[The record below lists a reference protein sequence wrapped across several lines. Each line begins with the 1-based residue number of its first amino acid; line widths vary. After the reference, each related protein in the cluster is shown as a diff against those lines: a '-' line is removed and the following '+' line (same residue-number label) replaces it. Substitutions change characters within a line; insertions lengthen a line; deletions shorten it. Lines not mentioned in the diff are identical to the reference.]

1 MLLKASFIIGFIIV
15 LSGFAGGNV
24 MLLAAIAGVLFL
36 VGLTVWQNTAVF
48 VPEMHTGVV
57 YKHGGQEYARF
68 LTPGDHFIKPFSE
81 KLGALIP
88 VDPGSVNG
96 RCDSIQTIGGL
107 PLSIDWTISY
117 NLNPFR
123 IAPDSRPKLARNLPS
138 KSGKIVQ
145 KHANNIL
152 RHIISE
158 YSIEALTQPGM
169 QRKLERQV
177 RQQVAERLAAAG
189 FEISRVMIG
198 AIDMPPQ
205 VTDALADAL
214 KRQLQAENEARALSR
229 LQSVV
234 SQFSEND
241 MQRLIELERIH
252 MLGQNGVTLMY
263 APPSD
268 IQLNGMK
275 RPLN

>member
-1 MLLKASFIIGFIIV
+1 MLKATFIIGLIV
-15 LSGFAGGNV
+15 ALSGFAGGTI
-24 MLLAAIAGVLFL
+24 M
-36 VGLTVWQNTAVF
+36 GLTAVTSLILLISWMVWQQTAVF

-57 YKHGGQEYARF
+57 YRHGGREYARF
-68 LTPGDHFIKPFSE
+68 LTPGDHFIKPFVE
-81 KLGALIP
+81 KVGDLIP
-88 VDPGSVNG
+88 IDPGSVNG
-96 RCDSIQTIGGL
+96 RCDNIQTIGGL
-107 PLSIDWTISY
+107 PLSIEWTISY

-123 IAPDSRPKLARNLPS
+123 ISPENRPKLARNLPQ

-145 KHANNIL
+145 KHTNNIL

-158 YSIEALTQPGM
+158 YNIEALTQPGM

-177 RQQVAERLAAAG
+177 RQQVAERLSSAG

-198 AIDMPPQ
+198 AIEMPPQ

-214 KRQLQAENEARALSR
+214 KRQLQADNEARALSR

-263 APPSD
+263 APPTDSH
-268 IQLNGMK
+268 IMGK

>member
-1 MLLKASFIIGFIIV
+1 M
-15 LSGFAGGNV
+15 
-24 MLLAAIAGVLFL
+24 
-36 VGLTVWQNTAVF
+36 GLTAVTGLLLLTGWVVWQQTAVF

-57 YKHGGQEYARF
+57 YRHGGREYARF
-68 LTPGDHFIKPFSE
+68 LTPGDHYIKPFLE
-81 KLGALIP
+81 KVGDLIP
-88 VDPGSVNG
+88 IDPGSVNG

-107 PLSIDWTISY
+107 PLSIEWTISY

-123 IAPDSRPKLARNLPS
+123 IPPENRPKLARNLPN

-158 YSIEALTQPGM
+158 YSIEALTQPGI

-177 RQQVAERLAAAG
+177 RQQVAERLSGAG

-198 AIDMPPQ
+198 AIEMPPQ

-263 APPSD
+263 APPAD
-268 IQLNGMK
+268 GHIVGK

>member
-1 MLLKASFIIGFIIV
+1 MLKATFILGFIIA
-15 LSGFAGGNV
+15 LSGFAGGTV
-24 MLLAAIAGVLFL
+24 M
-36 VGLTVWQNTAVF
+36 GLTAVTSLLLLISWMVWQQPAVF

-57 YKHGGQEYARF
+57 YRHGGREYARF
-68 LTPGDHFIKPFSE
+68 LTPGDHFIKPFVE
-81 KLGALIP
+81 KIGDLIP

-96 RCDSIQTIGGL
+96 RCDNIQTIGGL
-107 PLSIDWTISY
+107 PLSIEWTISY

-123 IAPDSRPKLARNLPS
+123 IAPENRPKLARNLPN

-158 YSIEALTQPGM
+158 YSIEALTQPGI

-177 RQQVAERLAAAG
+177 RQQVAERLSGAG
-189 FEISRVMIG
+189 FEISRVMVG
-198 AIDMPPQ
+198 AIEMPPQ
-205 VTDALADAL
+205 VTNALADAL
-214 KRQLQAENEARALSR
+214 KRQLQADNEARALSR

-263 APPSD
+263 APPAD
-268 IQLNGMK
+268 GQMMGK